1 MKEQF
6 LKALE
11 DKDFSE
17 LFKKGGVSLFLRI
30 GGQVLGFLMSFVVAH
45 YFGAKG
51 LGNYLLAI
59 VVLRIFTLVSKL
71 GLDTFSIRFIA
82 SFAKQGKWKSIQLFR
97 KKIITIVSITSLI
110 SSLVMYIFSFEIA
123 NLVNNRVEYIQL
135 SSFFV
140 LPMVFFM
147 LHYQSLR
154 GLKRIAEFSFFY
166 RMSQATF
173 SIAGLFLISQ
183 FIQSDKIPI
192 YAYLTSLCTVSLL
205 SYVSYYYWF
214 NKKCN
219 FDSSEEI
226 EDLPLKKMLKISLPL
241 MFAQSVQFIMAWT
254 DKLMLGNM
262 LGPESVAIYGVAFRF
277 SMGVSITLMA
287 INSIASPKFAEKF
300 SNNDIS
306 GMGKVAMQSAK
317 LIFWTT
323 IPLASILLIFPK
335 FFMGLYGTDF
345 VDSPLILGAGFEALR
360 WLIIGR
366 IVNALSGSVGNLMQ
380 MTGQQNN
387 YMKILIVGSIIN
399 VTLNY
404 ILIPIYGIKGAA
416 FTSVC
421 SLSFWNLTMVY
432 MVKKK
437 FGFST
442 FYIPFIK

>member
-1 MKEQF
+1 MKEKF

-17 LFKKGGVSLFLRI
+17 LFKKGRISLFLRI
-30 GGQVLGFLMSFVVAH
+30 GGQVMGFLMSFVVAH

-51 LGNYLLAI
+51 LGNYVLAI
-59 VVLRIFTLVSKL
+59 VVLRIFTILSKL

-110 SSLVMYIFSFEIA
+110 SSAVMFIFSFEIA
-123 NLVNNRVEYIQL
+123 NLVNTRLEYIEL

-173 SIAGLFLISQ
+173 SIAGLFLISE
-183 FIQSDKIPI
+183 FVQSDKIPI
-192 YAYLTSLCTVSLL
+192 YAYLTSLSTVSLL

-219 FDSSEEI
+219 FDSSEET

-335 FFMGLYGTDF
+335 FFMGIYGSEF
-345 VDSPLILGAGFEALR
+345 LIGVEVLR

-366 IVNALSGSVGNLMQ
+366 VVNALSGSVGNLMQ

-387 YMKILIVGSIIN
+387 YMKILIAGSIIN

-416 FTSVC
+416 FASVC

-437 FGFST
+437 FGFSP

>member
-183 FIQSDKIPI
+183 FIQSDRIPI
-192 YAYLTSLCTVSLL
+192 YAYLTSLSTVSLL

-214 NKKCN
+214 NKKCK

-277 SMGVSITLMA
+277 SMGVSVTLMA
-287 INSIASPKFAEKF
+287 INSIASPKLAEKF
-300 SNNDIS
+300 ANNDIS

-335 FFMGLYGTDF
+335 FFMGIY
-345 VDSPLILGAGFEALR
+345 GFEFLIGVEVLR

-366 IVNALSGSVGNLMQ
+366 VVNALSGSVGNLMQ

-387 YMKILIVGSIIN
+387 YLKILIVGAIIN
-399 VTLNY
+399 VTLNF

-416 FTSVC
+416 FASVC

-442 FYIPFIK
+442 FYIPFIRKA

>member
-1 MKEQF
+1 MKEKF

-17 LFKKGGVSLFLRI
+17 LFKKGGISLFLRI
-30 GGQVLGFLMSFVVAH
+30 GGQVMGFLMSFVVAH

-51 LGNYLLAI
+51 LGNYVLAI

-110 SSLVMYIFSFEIA
+110 SSVVMFIFSFEIA
-123 NLVNNRVEYIQL
+123 NLVNTRVEYIEL

-219 FDSSEEI
+219 FGISEEI
-226 EDLPLKKMLKISLPL
+226 EDLPLKKILKISLPL

-306 GMGKVAMQSAK
+306 GMEKVAMQSAK

-323 IPLASILLIFPK
+323 IPLASILLVFPK
-335 FFMGLYGTDF
+335 FFMGIYGSEF
-345 VDSPLILGAGFEALR
+345 LIGVEVLS

-366 IVNALSGSVGNLMQ
+366 VVNALSGSVGNLMQ

-387 YMKILIVGSIIN
+387 YMKILMAGSIIN

-416 FTSVC
+416 FASVC